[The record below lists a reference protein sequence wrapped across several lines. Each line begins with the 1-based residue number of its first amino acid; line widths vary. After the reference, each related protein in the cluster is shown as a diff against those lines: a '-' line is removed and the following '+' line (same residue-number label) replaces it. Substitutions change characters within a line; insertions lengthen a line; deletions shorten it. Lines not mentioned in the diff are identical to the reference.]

1 MREIDASAA
10 TTMALG
16 SVLKKE
22 CIGGQQEKE
31 SVRSFGLIVDDRL
44 PLTLPPVLTLPNGA
58 FKINIG
64 S

>member
-1 MREIDASAA
+1 MREIDAGA
-10 TTMALG
+10 TTTRALG

-22 CIGGQQEKE
+22 HIGGQQEKE
-31 SVRSFGLIVDDRL
+31 SVRSFGLIVDDRS
-44 PLTLPPVLTLPNGA
+44 PLNLPPVLNLPNGA